1 MSTTYYEDR
10 LPKGQSPIETSN
22 VKRLLTCT
30 YYLTDPGNPYSTIA
44 VVTAP
49 AGAGKTI
56 AAGFCQQAVER
67 RFSSALPATLKVK
80 VMPRSTSGVLATH
93 VLENL
98 GERVRGDNS
107 AQLTAAAARGIE
119 RNDTRLVIFD
129 EGDRLNDDSFE
140 VVRYLQDK
148 TGCPIL
154 VVGLPRI
161 SSVIERQEKFNSRV
175 GLRMSFEPL
184 SLQEMINVVLPQLI
198 FPLWS
203 FDPHNDNDRAMGEEL
218 WKRVGPSLRK
228 LRNVLTIASK
238 TAVAKGADTI
248 TLPLITEA
256 FSWVISQEDKY
267 QERNR
272 SANSSGEQPGSHEER
287 SRQRHE
293 AREAKGKKKTDA

>member
-1 MSTTYYEDR
+1 MSASYYEGR

-30 YYLTDPGNPYSTIA
+30 YYLTDPNNPYSTIV

-80 VMPRSTSGVLATH
+80 VMPRSTSGVLATD
-93 VLENL
+93 VLKNL

-129 EGDRLNDDSFE
+129 EGDRLKDDSFE

-154 VVGLPRI
+154 VVGLPSI
-161 SSVIERQEKFNSRV
+161 WGVIERHEKFNSRV

-184 SLQEMINVVLPQLI
+184 SLQEMIDVVLPQLV
-198 FPLWS
+198 FPRWS
-203 FDPHNDNDRAMGEEL
+203 FDPRNDNDRAMGEEL

-238 TAVAKGADTI
+238 TAVATEKDRI

-256 FSWVISQEDKY
+256 FSWVMSQEDKY
-267 QERNR
+267 QERKR
-272 SANSSGEQPGSHEER
+272 SANSSGEQPDSHEER

>member
-1 MSTTYYEDR
+1 MSTSYYEDR

-30 YYLTDPGNPYSTIA
+30 YYLTDPNNPYSTIA

-56 AAGFCQQAVER
+56 AAGFCQQAVEH

-80 VMPRSTSGVLATH
+80 VMPRSTSGVLATD
-93 VLENL
+93 VLKNL

-129 EGDRLNDDSFE
+129 EGDRLKDDSFE

-154 VVGLPRI
+154 VVGLPSI
-161 SSVIERQEKFNSRV
+161 WSVIERHEKFNSRV

-184 SLQEMINVVLPQLI
+184 SLQEMIDVVLPQLV
-198 FPLWS
+198 FPRWS
-203 FDPHNDNDRAMGEEL
+203 FDPRNDNDRAIGEEL

-238 TAVAKGADTI
+238 TAVATGADRI

-256 FSWVISQEDKY
+256 FSWVMSQEDKY
-267 QERNR
+267 QERKR
-272 SANSSGEQPGSHEER
+272 SSNSSGEQPVSHEER

>member
-1 MSTTYYEDR
+1 MSTSYYEDR

-30 YYLTDPGNPYSTIA
+30 YYLTDPNNPYSTIV

-80 VMPRSTSGVLATH
+80 VMPRSTSGVLAMD
-93 VLENL
+93 VLKNL

-129 EGDRLNDDSFE
+129 QGDRLKDDSFE

-154 VVGLPRI
+154 VVGLPSI
-161 SSVIERQEKFNSRV
+161 WGVIERHEKFNSRV

-184 SLQEMINVVLPQLI
+184 SLQEMIDVVLPQLV
-198 FPLWS
+198 FPRWS
-203 FDPHNDNDRAMGEEL
+203 FDPRNDNDRAMGEEL

-238 TAVAKGADTI
+238 TAVATEKDRI

-256 FSWVISQEDKY
+256 FSWVMSQEDKY
-267 QERNR
+267 QERKR
-272 SANSSGEQPGSHEER
+272 SANSSGEQPDSHEER

>member
-1 MSTTYYEDR
+1 MSASYYEDR

-30 YYLTDPGNPYSTIA
+30 YYLTDPNNPYSTIV

-80 VMPRSTSGVLATH
+80 VMPRSTSGVLAMD
-93 VLENL
+93 VLKNL

-129 EGDRLNDDSFE
+129 QGDRLKDDSFE

-154 VVGLPRI
+154 VVGLPSI
-161 SSVIERQEKFNSRV
+161 WGVIERHEKFNSRV

-184 SLQEMINVVLPQLI
+184 SLQEMIDVVLPQLV
-198 FPLWS
+198 FPRWS
-203 FDPHNDNDRAMGEEL
+203 FDPRNDNDRAMGEEL

-238 TAVAKGADTI
+238 TAVATEKDRI

-256 FSWVISQEDKY
+256 FSWVMSQEDKY
-267 QERNR
+267 QERKR
-272 SANSSGEQPGSHEER
+272 SANSSGEQPDSHEER

>member
-1 MSTTYYEDR
+1 VNTSYHEDR

-30 YYLTDPGNPYSTIA
+30 YYLTDQDNPYPTIA

-56 AAGFCQQAVER
+56 AAVVCQQAIDR
-67 RFSSALPATLKVK
+67 RFQSVLPATLRVK
-80 VMPRSTSGVLATH
+80 VMPRSTSGILATH

-98 GERVRGDNS
+98 GEPVRGDNS
-107 AQLTAAAARGIE
+107 SQLTAAAARGVE

-140 VVRYLQDK
+140 VVRYLLDT

-154 VVGLPRI
+154 VVGLP
-161 SSVIERQEKFNSRV
+161 SLGSVIERQEKFNSRV

-184 SLQEMINVVLPQLI
+184 PLPEMLEVVLPQLV
-198 FPLWS
+198 FPRWS
-203 FDPHNDNDRAMGEEL
+203 FDPHNDGDRAMGEEL
-218 WKRVGPSLRK
+218 CKRVGPSLRK

-238 TAVAKGADTI
+238 TAVAAGADRI

-256 FSWVISQEDKY
+256 FSWVMSQESRY
-267 QERNR
+267 QARER
-272 SANSSGEQPGSHEER
+272 SASPSGEQPGSHEER

-293 AREAKGKKKTDA
+293 AKKAKGKKKPDA